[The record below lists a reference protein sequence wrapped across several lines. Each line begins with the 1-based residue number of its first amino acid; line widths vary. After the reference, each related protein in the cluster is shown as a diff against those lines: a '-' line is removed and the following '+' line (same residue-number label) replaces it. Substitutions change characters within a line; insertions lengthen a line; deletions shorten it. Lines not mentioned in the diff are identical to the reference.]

1 MHYKYL
7 VRAGHGAVRYLHRS
21 GGRGGVPEMRTDRG
35 ARNEVHYLSNWYLAK
50 ARARAGPLVVPGMGY
65 LRCLHLHAAAALA
78 AAGNPPEAYLVVLPG
93 VPCSDQPVLYLVRT
107 LQRHR
112 LP

>member
-1 MHYKYL
+1 
-7 VRAGHGAVRYLHRS
+7 
-21 GGRGGVPEMRTDRG
+21 
-35 ARNEVHYLSNWYLAK
+35 
-50 ARARAGPLVVPGMGY
+50 MGY

-78 AAGNPPEAYLVVLPG
+78 AAGNPPEAYLAALPV